1 MTSARRHVKAVVA
14 VATIALL
21 LVPAGRADDWF
32 RDPQPG
38 GVPTGASVRPDDR
51 PQARGPGVAP
61 QDVPTRI
68 TIQPG
73 GFDWADAAVG
83 AAVALGGVMLV
94 SGLSLVARRH
104 RRTSVA
110 TR

>member
-1 MTSARRHVKAVVA
+1 MRCVSSKVPSRGSAAE
-14 VATIALL
+14 LY
-21 LVPAGRADDWF
+21 
-32 RDPQPG
+32 
-38 GVPTGASVRPDDR
+38 TGASVRPDDR